1 MRGAG
6 KNFEFLSVKLTR
18 NKARLTMTLYFNK
31 KKEMQYR
38 SSYKFVWFVCIL
50 GSSLTAQAETVVPDS
65 GTITKQLSPA
75 QFKETP
81 KTDQPYL
88 GSESSQKNYSQDQ
101 TPIWVTKV
109 QIEGNQ
115 QIATA
120 VLHDLVK
127 PLENKNNV
135 LAELQLGAEK
145 ITQYYKK
152 QGYFLAKAYLP
163 QQKLENGT
171 LIIRVLEGKLG
182 KVILNNQSKLKN
194 TTIQRYT
201 DQIPVH
207 QALQQQQ
214 SNQTLLL
221 ISDLSGVGQIQANL
235 QAGEETGQ
243 TDLVLDIRG
252 QPTWL
257 GRIGV
262 DNSGSHYTGK
272 YRLSGY
278 LESHSL
284 LGYGERLSVQV
295 LGSNQDL
302 ISGALDTQFPIAGNG
317 LMFGGSYSRTAYEL
331 GEQFKLLEAKGTS
344 ENYNLNLTYP
354 LIRSQKT
361 NLNLKLLTEKRKLF
375 DEIAATDTETSKLI
389 DGSRIALN
397 FSRMDDWGIGD
408 VKGGINQ
415 IEVIATVGNLK
426 IQSPSALNIDRL
438 SAKTQGSFNK
448 YELKLARQQRLTTS
462 SWLTSELYGQLA
474 SKNLDSAEKISLAPM
489 RAYPVAEGLG
499 DQGWGASINIYYQ
512 LFPFLTPYLFYD
524 IGQIQQNKNPYIE
537 DKNSRTLASTGI
549 GVGGGYRDFDYSMTL
564 AWRNTSAAKSDQ
576 DQNPRLFI
584 QGGWKF

>member
-1 MRGAG
+1 MKFYLYKQAGICNRTLLQVMGGA
-6 KNFEFLSVKLTR
+6 S
-18 NKARLTMTLYFNK
+18 
-31 KKEMQYR
+31 
-38 SSYKFVWFVCIL
+38 IL
-50 GSSLTAQAETVVPDS
+50 VVASTVVHAEVVIPDS
-65 GTITKQLSPA
+65 GTITKQLNSE

-81 KTDQPYL
+81 KTDQQYF
-88 GSESSQKNYSQDQ
+88 GADSSQQNYSQDQ

-135 LAELQLGAEK
+135 LADLQLSAEQ

-163 QQKLENGT
+163 KQKLENGI
-171 LIIRVLEGKLG
+171 LVIRILEGQLG
-182 KVILNNQSKLKN
+182 QVLLNNQSKIKD
-194 TTIQRYT
+194 TTIKRFT
-201 DQIPVH
+201 DQIPSH

-221 ISDLSGVGQIQANL
+221 ISDLAGVGQIQANL
-235 QAGEETGQ
+235 QAGEQTGQ
-243 TDLVLDIRG
+243 TDLVLDILG

-257 GRIGV
+257 GRIGI
-262 DNSGSHYTGK
+262 DNAGSSYTGK
-272 YRLSGY
+272 YRLSCY
-278 LESHSL
+278 LESNSL
-284 LGYGERLSVQV
+284 LGYGEKLSAQL

-302 ISGALDTQFPIAGNG
+302 VSGSLNARFPLTGTG
-317 LMFGGSYSRTAYEL
+317 LWLGGGYSRTEYEL
-331 GEQFKLLEAKGTS
+331 GEQFKQLDATGTS

-361 NLNLKLLTEKRKLF
+361 NLNLKLLAEKRKLF
-375 DEIAATDTETSKLI
+375 DEIEATNTETSKQI
-389 DGSRIALN
+389 EASRISLS

-408 VKGGINQ
+408 AKGGINQ
-415 IEVIATVGNLK
+415 FELITTIGNLN

-448 YELKLARQQRLTTS
+448 YELKLSRQQRLTAS

-474 SKNLDSAEKISLAPM
+474 SKNLDSAEKFSLNQM
-489 RAYPVAEGLG
+489 RAYPAAEGLG
-499 DQGWGASINIYYQ
+499 DQGWGASINFYYQ
-512 LFPFLTPYLFYD
+512 LTPWLNTYLFQD
-524 IGQIQQNKNPYIE
+524 VGRIQQNKNPYLS
-537 DKNSRTLASTGI
+537 DKNTRNLASIGI
-549 GVGGGYRDFDYSMTL
+549 GFGGGYQDFDYNATL
-564 AWRNTSAAKSDQ
+564 AWRNTSAAKSDK
-576 DQNPRLFI
+576 DQQPRLQFGI
-584 QGGWKF
+584 GWRF

>member
-1 MRGAG
+1 MKFYLYKQVGMR
-6 KNFEFLSVKLTR
+6 NR
-18 NKARLTMTLYFNK
+18 TLLQI
-31 KKEMQYR
+31 MGGI
-38 SSYKFVWFVCIL
+38 SIL
-50 GSSLTAQAETVVPDS
+50 VAGSSIVRADVVIPDS
-65 GTITKQLSPA
+65 GTITKQLGPE

-81 KTDQPYL
+81 KTDQQYF
-88 GSESSQKNYSQDQ
+88 SADSSQQNYSQDQ

-135 LAELQLGAEK
+135 LADLQLSAEQ

-163 QQKLENGT
+163 KQKLENGI
-171 LIIRVLEGKLG
+171 LVIRVLEGQLG
-182 KVILNNQSKLKN
+182 QVLLNNQSKIKD
-194 TTIQRYT
+194 TTIKHFT
-201 DQIPVH
+201 DQIPHH

-221 ISDLSGVGQIQANL
+221 ISDLAGVGQIQANL
-235 QAGEETGQ
+235 QAGEQIGQ
-243 TDLVLDIRG
+243 TDLVLDILG
-252 QPTWL
+252 QPIWL
-257 GRIGV
+257 GRIGI
-262 DNSGSHYTGK
+262 DNAGSSYTGK

-278 LESHSL
+278 LESNSL
-284 LGYGERLSVQV
+284 LGYGEKLSAQL

-302 ISGALDTQFPIAGNG
+302 VSGSLNARFPVTGTG
-317 LMFGGSYSRTAYEL
+317 LWVGGGYSRTEYEL
-331 GEQFKLLEAKGTS
+331 GEQFKQLDATGTS

-361 NLNLKLLTEKRKLF
+361 NLNLKLLAEKRKLF
-375 DEIAATDTETSKLI
+375 DEIAATNTETSKQI
-389 DGSRIALN
+389 EASRISLN

-415 IEVIATVGNLK
+415 FELITTIGNLN

-448 YELKLARQQRLTTS
+448 YELKLSRQQRLTAY

-474 SKNLDSAEKISLAPM
+474 SKNLDSAEKFSLNQM
-489 RAYPVAEGLG
+489 RAYPAAEGLG
-499 DQGWGASINIYYQ
+499 DQGWGASINFYYQ
-512 LFPFLTPYLFYD
+512 LAPWLNTYLFQD
-524 IGQIQQNKNPYIE
+524 IGKIQQNKNPYLS
-537 DKNSRTLASTGI
+537 DKNTRALASTGI
-549 GVGGGYRDFDYSMTL
+549 GFGGAYQDFDYNATL
-564 AWRNTSAAKSDQ
+564 AWRNTSAAKSDK
-576 DQNPRLFI
+576 DQQPRLQFGI
-584 QGGWKF
+584 GWRF

>member
-1 MRGAG
+1 
-6 KNFEFLSVKLTR
+6 
-18 NKARLTMTLYFNK
+18 MTLYFNK

-38 SSYKFVWFVCIL
+38 SGYKFVWLVCTL
-50 GSSLTAQAETVVPDS
+50 ASSLTAQAEMVIPDS

-81 KTDQPYL
+81 KTDQQYL

-101 TPIWVTKV
+101 TPIWINKV
-109 QIEGNQ
+109 QIEGDQ
-115 QIATA
+115 KIEAL
-120 VLHDLVK
+120 VLHRLVES
-127 PLENKNNV
+127 LENRNNV
-135 LAELQLGAEK
+135 LADLQAGTDR

-171 LIIRVLEGKLG
+171 LVIRVLEGKLG
-182 KVILNNQSKLKN
+182 KVILMNQSKLKD

-201 DQIPVH
+201 DQIPLD

-243 TDLVLDIRG
+243 TDLVLDILG

-262 DNSGSHYTGK
+262 DNSGSRYTGK

-302 ISGALDTQFPIAGNG
+302 ISGGLSAQFPIAGNG
-317 LMFGGSYSRTAYEL
+317 LLLGGGYSRTEYEL
-331 GEQFKLLEAKGTS
+331 GEQFKLLDATGTS
-344 ENYNLNLTYP
+344 DNYNLNITYP
-354 LIRSQKT
+354 LVRSQKT
-361 NLNLKLLTEKRKLF
+361 NLNLKILAEKRKLF
-375 DEIAATDTETSKLI
+375 DEIAATDTETSKQI
-389 DGSRIALN
+389 DASRIALN
-397 FSRMDDWGIGD
+397 FNRIDDWGVGKA
-408 VKGGINQ
+408 KGGMNQ
-415 IEVIATVGNLK
+415 LELIATVGNLK

-438 SAKTQGSFNK
+438 SAKTQGGFNK
-448 YELKLARQQRLTTS
+448 YELKLARQQRLTAS

-499 DQGWGASINIYYQ
+499 DQGWGTSIHIYYQ
-512 LFPFLTPYLFYD
+512 LTPFLTPYLFQEV
-524 IGQIQQNKNPYIE
+524 GQTQQNKNPYLA

-549 GVGGGYRDFDYSMTL
+549 GLSGGYRDFDFNTTL

-576 DQNPRLFI
+576 DKQPRLQFAI
-584 QGGWKF
+584 GWRF

>member
-1 MRGAG
+1 MKFYLYKQAGMR
-6 KNFEFLSVKLTR
+6 NR
-18 NKARLTMTLYFNK
+18 TLLQV
-31 KKEMQYR
+31 MGGI
-38 SSYKFVWFVCIL
+38 SIL
-50 GSSLTAQAETVVPDS
+50 VAGSSIVRADVVIPDS
-65 GTITKQLSPA
+65 GTITKQLSPE

-81 KTDQPYL
+81 KTDRQYF
-88 GSESSQKNYSQDQ
+88 GADSSQQNYSQDQ

-127 PLENKNNV
+127 SLENKNNV
-135 LAELQLGAEK
+135 LADLQLGAEK

-163 QQKLENGT
+163 KQKLENGI
-171 LIIRVLEGKLG
+171 LVIRVLEGQLG
-182 KVILNNQSKLKN
+182 QVLLNNQSKIKD
-194 TTIQRYT
+194 TTIKRFA
-201 DQIPVH
+201 DQIPHH

-221 ISDLSGVGQIQANL
+221 ISDLAGVGQIQANL
-235 QAGEETGQ
+235 QAGEQIGQ
-243 TDLVLDIRG
+243 TDLVLDILG

-257 GRIGV
+257 GRIGI
-262 DNSGSHYTGK
+262 DNSGSSYTGK

-278 LESHSL
+278 LESNSL
-284 LGYGERLSVQV
+284 LGYGEKLSAQL

-302 ISGALDTQFPIAGNG
+302 VSGSLNARFPVTGTG
-317 LMFGGSYSRTAYEL
+317 LWVGGGYSRTEYEL
-331 GEQFKLLEAKGTS
+331 GEQFKQLDATGTS

-361 NLNLKLLTEKRKLF
+361 NLNLKLLAEKRKLF
-375 DEIAATDTETSKLI
+375 DEIAATNTETSKQI
-389 DGSRIALN
+389 EASRISFN

-408 VKGGINQ
+408 AKGGINQ
-415 IEVIATVGNLK
+415 FELITTIGNLN

-448 YELKLARQQRLTTS
+448 YELKLSRQQRLTAS

-474 SKNLDSAEKISLAPM
+474 SKNLDSAEKFSLNPM
-489 RAYPVAEGLG
+489 RAYPAAEGLG
-499 DQGWGASINIYYQ
+499 DQGWGASINFYYQ
-512 LFPFLTPYLFYD
+512 LTPWLNTYLFQD
-524 IGQIQQNKNPYIE
+524 IGKIQQNKNSYLS
-537 DKNSRTLASTGI
+537 DKNTRAIASTGI
-549 GVGGGYRDFDYSMTL
+549 GFGGGYQDFDYNATL
-564 AWRNTSAAKSDQ
+564 AWRNTSAAKSDK
-576 DQNPRLFI
+576 DQQPRLQFGI
-584 QGGWKF
+584 GWRF

>member
-1 MRGAG
+1 
-6 KNFEFLSVKLTR
+6 
-18 NKARLTMTLYFNK
+18 MTLYFNK

-38 SSYKFVWFVCIL
+38 SSYKFVWLVCTL
-50 GSSLTAQAETVVPDS
+50 ASSLTAQAEMVIPDS

-81 KTDQPYL
+81 KTDQQYL

-101 TPIWVTKV
+101 TLIWINKV

-115 QIATA
+115 KIEAL
-120 VLHDLVK
+120 VLHRLVES
-127 PLENKNNV
+127 LENRNNV
-135 LAELQLGAEK
+135 LADLQAGTDR

-171 LIIRVLEGKLG
+171 LVIRVLEGKLG
-182 KVILNNQSKLKN
+182 KVILMNQSKLKD

-201 DQIPVH
+201 DQIPLE

-243 TDLVLDIRG
+243 TDLVLDILG

-262 DNSGSHYTGK
+262 DNSGSRYTGK

-302 ISGALDTQFPIAGNG
+302 ISSGLNAQFPIAGNG
-317 LMFGGSYSRTAYEL
+317 LLFGGGYSRTEYEL
-331 GEQFKLLEAKGTS
+331 GEQFKLLNATGTS
-344 ENYNLNLTYP
+344 DNYNLNLTYP

-361 NLNLKLLTEKRKLF
+361 NLNLKLLAEKRKLF
-375 DEIAATDTETSKLI
+375 DEITATDTETSKQI
-389 DGSRIALN
+389 DASRIALN
-397 FSRMDDWGIGD
+397 FNRIDDWGIGKA
-408 VKGGINQ
+408 KGGINQ
-415 IEVIATVGNLK
+415 LELIATVGNLK

-448 YELKLARQQRLTTS
+448 YELKLARQQRLTAS

-474 SKNLDSAEKISLAPM
+474 SKNLDSAEKFSLAPM

-499 DQGWGASINIYYQ
+499 DQGWGTSIHIYYQ
-512 LFPFLTPYLFYD
+512 LTPFLTPYLFQEV
-524 IGQIQQNKNPYIE
+524 GQTQQNKNPYLA
-537 DKNSRTLASTGI
+537 DKNSRNLASTGI
-549 GVGGGYRDFDYSMTL
+549 GLSGGYRDFDFNTTL

>member
-1 MRGAG
+1 MKFYLYKQAGMR
-6 KNFEFLSVKLTR
+6 NR
-18 NKARLTMTLYFNK
+18 TLLQV
-31 KKEMQYR
+31 MGGI
-38 SSYKFVWFVCIL
+38 SIL
-50 GSSLTAQAETVVPDS
+50 VAGSSIVRADVVIPDS
-65 GTITKQLSPA
+65 GTITKQLSPE

-81 KTDQPYL
+81 KTDRQYF
-88 GSESSQKNYSQDQ
+88 GADSSQQNYSQDQ

-127 PLENKNNV
+127 SLENKNNV
-135 LAELQLGAEK
+135 LADLQLGAEK

-163 QQKLENGT
+163 KQKLENGI
-171 LIIRVLEGKLG
+171 LVIRVLEGQLG
-182 KVILNNQSKLKN
+182 QVLLNNQSKIKD
-194 TTIQRYT
+194 TTIKRFA
-201 DQIPVH
+201 DQIPHH

-221 ISDLSGVGQIQANL
+221 ISDLAGVGQIQANL
-235 QAGEETGQ
+235 QAGEQIGQ
-243 TDLVLDIRG
+243 TDLVLDILG

-257 GRIGV
+257 GRIGI
-262 DNSGSHYTGK
+262 DNSGSSYTGI

-278 LESHSL
+278 LESNSL
-284 LGYGERLSVQV
+284 LGYGEKLSAQL

-302 ISGALDTQFPIAGNG
+302 VSGSLNARFPVTGAG
-317 LMFGGSYSRTAYEL
+317 LWVGGGYSRTEYEL
-331 GEQFKLLEAKGTS
+331 GEQFKQLDATGTS

-361 NLNLKLLTEKRKLF
+361 NLNLKLLAEKRKLF
-375 DEIAATDTETSKLI
+375 DEIAATNTETSKQI
-389 DGSRIALN
+389 EASRISFN

-408 VKGGINQ
+408 AKGGINQ
-415 IEVIATVGNLK
+415 FELITTIGNLN

-448 YELKLARQQRLTTS
+448 YELKLSRQQRLTAS

-474 SKNLDSAEKISLAPM
+474 SKNLDSAEKFSLNPM
-489 RAYPVAEGLG
+489 RAYPAAEGLG
-499 DQGWGASINIYYQ
+499 DQGWGASINFYYQ
-512 LFPFLTPYLFYD
+512 LTPWLNTYLFQD
-524 IGQIQQNKNPYIE
+524 IGKIQQNKNSYLS
-537 DKNSRTLASTGI
+537 DKNTRAIASTGI
-549 GVGGGYRDFDYSMTL
+549 GFGGGYQDFDYNATL
-564 AWRNTSAAKSDQ
+564 AWRNTSAAKSDK
-576 DQNPRLFI
+576 DQQPRLQFGI
-584 QGGWKF
+584 GWRF

>member
-1 MRGAG
+1 MKFYLYKQVGMR
-6 KNFEFLSVKLTR
+6 NR
-18 NKARLTMTLYFNK
+18 TLLQI
-31 KKEMQYR
+31 MGGI
-38 SSYKFVWFVCIL
+38 SIL
-50 GSSLTAQAETVVPDS
+50 VAGSSIVRADVVIPDS
-65 GTITKQLSPA
+65 GTITKQLGPE

-81 KTDQPYL
+81 KTDQQYF
-88 GSESSQKNYSQDQ
+88 GADSSQQNYSQDQ

-135 LAELQLGAEK
+135 LADLQLSAEQ

-163 QQKLENGT
+163 KQKLENGI
-171 LIIRVLEGKLG
+171 LVIRVLEGQLG
-182 KVILNNQSKLKN
+182 QVLLNNQSKIKD
-194 TTIQRYT
+194 TTIKHFT
-201 DQIPVH
+201 DQIPHH

-221 ISDLSGVGQIQANL
+221 ISDLAGVGQIQANL
-235 QAGEETGQ
+235 QAGEQIGQ
-243 TDLVLDIRG
+243 TDLVLDILG
-252 QPTWL
+252 QPIWL
-257 GRIGV
+257 GRIGI
-262 DNSGSHYTGK
+262 DNAGSSYTGK

-278 LESHSL
+278 LESNSL
-284 LGYGERLSVQV
+284 LGYGEKLSAQL

-302 ISGALDTQFPIAGNG
+302 VSGSLNARFPVTGTG
-317 LMFGGSYSRTAYEL
+317 LWLGGGYSRTEYEL
-331 GEQFKLLEAKGTS
+331 GEQFKQLDATGTS
-344 ENYNLNLTYP
+344 ENYNINLIYP

-361 NLNLKLLTEKRKLF
+361 NLNLKLLAEKRKLF
-375 DEIAATDTETSKLI
+375 DEIEATNTETSKQI
-389 DGSRIALN
+389 EASRISLS

-415 IEVIATVGNLK
+415 FELITTIGNLN

-448 YELKLARQQRLTTS
+448 YELKLSRQQRLTTS

-474 SKNLDSAEKISLAPM
+474 SKNLDSAEKFSLNQM
-489 RAYPVAEGLG
+489 RAYPAAEGLG
-499 DQGWGASINIYYQ
+499 DQGWGASINFYYQ
-512 LFPFLTPYLFYD
+512 LTPWLNTYLFQD
-524 IGQIQQNKNPYIE
+524 FGRIQQNKNPYLG
-537 DKNSRTLASTGI
+537 DKNTRNLASTGI
-549 GVGGGYRDFDYSMTL
+549 GFGGGYQDFDYNATL
-564 AWRNTSAAKSDQ
+564 AWRNTSAAKSDK
-576 DQNPRLFI
+576 DQQPRLQFGI
-584 QGGWKF
+584 GWRF